1 MAEERRVSM
10 GEVRKTIATSLGA
23 AFGFVIALV
32 WSNVGLG
39 GLALTG
45 APLTAPKDAMGL
57 VLGIVTALVLTLFMI
72 VLIIAIGRRGGK
84 ALGVLKSL
92 HAGPLGRS
100 PVIASW

>member
-1 MAEERRVSM
+1 M

-32 WSNVGLG
+32 WSNVVLG

-57 VLGIVTALVLTLFMI
+57 VIGIVTALVLTIFMI
-72 VLIIAIGRRGGK
+72 GLIIGIGRWGGK
-84 ALGVLKSL
+84 A
-92 HAGPLGRS
+92 
-100 PVIASW
+100 

>member
-32 WSNVGLG
+32 WSNVVLG

-45 APLTAPKDAMGL
+45 APMTAPKDAVGL
-57 VLGIVTALVLTLFMI
+57 VIGVVTALVLTIFMI
-72 VLIIAIGRRGGK
+72 VLIILVGRWGSK
-84 ALGVLKSL
+84 
-92 HAGPLGRS
+92 
-100 PVIASW
+100 

>member
-32 WSNVGLG
+32 WSNVVLG

-45 APLTAPKDAMGL
+45 APLTAPKDAMSL
-57 VLGIVTALVLTLFMI
+57 VIGIVTALVLTIFMI
-72 VLIIAIGRRGGK
+72 VLIIVIGRWGGK
-84 ALGVLKSL
+84 A
-92 HAGPLGRS
+92 
-100 PVIASW
+100 

>member
-1 MAEERRVSM
+1 MAEDRRISM

-32 WSNVGLG
+32 WSNVVLG

-57 VLGIVTALVLTLFMI
+57 VLGIVTALVLTIFMI
-72 VLIIAIGRRGGK
+72 VLIIVIGRWGGK
-84 ALGVLKSL
+84 A
-92 HAGPLGRS
+92 
-100 PVIASW
+100 